1 MPGTSLSPQP
11 RNVANGSDELQLTKG
26 KLPEIPHITNNIVPL
41 SNVLRFYTQEA
52 YKQLSRIIENLA
64 NTRTS
69 DSDIA
74 RKKKYLELIILL
86 RQDFIK
92 IYTLVKWAQ
101 NAKDVSRLIDLL
113 NWLRTQEF
121 CFDNLS
127 YGLNELNSFS
137 GAKLPNSDILTSL
150 EVLVNGR
157 PQLPTYNYIARP
169 KISPE
174 KTLEVIRDLNL
185 TLRARMALISDMPR
199 RFYNNYEVRDGRVV
213 ITIPNEFRVSIT
225 VANDL
230 IIDDEADYYKS
241 PFFFIDFAFLFGIN
255 PETSMVTYKDAK
267 VITTLSKT
275 SRAKL
280 ENVVNDALLK
290 LSLTGLYDILH
301 KYSVSF
307 KLYLISRQLR
317 DLSVNSKWRNN
328 LQYKYYS
335 SLIIIN
341 YWCNHYLSRNW
352 KSFIEIGIDKL
363 YNLNFRWF
371 MNGKYNLDHD
381 IQITSGSSDS
391 EEAGDLT
398 VDFILSLII
407 NKHSEILM
415 AKIHSQLTA
424 MIPED
429 SISFVNPYQLL
440 IKLTPKKSTFLAINP
455 LTGFFYFMDPSP
467 LELQTQNRIN
477 SQPTQVKNK
486 NFVSEQDMI
495 NNVVNNLVQLRLDT
509 FNQALNTKLVTS
521 EWIANDIIKI
531 NDYETVK
538 LFNFIIDEK
547 ANSSN
552 KIQFY
557 RCRTWPSSWFLINMI
572 SGLSSKV
579 YWWVARLKSIKGEW
593 KIQWVQKLKFGGEED
608 LDYEFFNTLS
618 KSCSNMIVDHMIV
631 EELHARKINYVK
643 VEDFATMDRFNLAL
657 HEQSASSTYETVM
670 ALHNTGKLLPISVS
684 STTLFLIVRLTT
696 VDNATKLILTLRGT
710 LKSMSS
716 SEVETFSKFNVT
728 IHPENDMFEILTS
741 VDLSNKMSENGDSS
755 STVSLLNELLDK
767 VAKLNLLIKM
777 LYQLKKTN
785 ILVTNNS
792 VNEITFDVDAYY
804 KPFHLHLPEGKSGLW
819 NLTTSPG
826 EDENVQLLVGFINQ
840 QISESQEA
848 LVGSIKYL
856 KEYVPLFRSVRAVK
870 DIIKLND
877 TDRLPNNLHRL
888 QFDVKFQNLNLM
900 QFIFH
905 TNYVSPTA
913 PKKVLRDKIAFSLIY
928 KRNSFEKNHR
938 LLVKFSMRENLNS
951 QNLKYK
957 KLFESIFKAVGEV
970 QQEKQK
976 EYNKVVLMK
985 LNYDFL
991 IDSCILEPLMTK
1003 VTECFLSFLK
1013 TEFKPNS

>member
-1 MPGTSLSPQP
+1 MPGTSVSPQP
-11 RNVANGSDELQLTKG
+11 ITAANGINLAQISKG
-26 KLPEIPHITNNIVPL
+26 KLPELPHITNNIVPL

-52 YKQLSRIIENLA
+52 YKQLSRVIENLA

-69 DSDIA
+69 ESDIA
-74 RKKKYLELIILL
+74 RKKKFLEVIILL

-101 NAKDVSRLIDLL
+101 NAKDVSKLIDLL

-121 CFDNLS
+121 CFDNLG

-157 PQLPTYNYIARP
+157 PQLPTYNYIAKP
-169 KISPE
+169 KISAE

-185 TLRARMALISDMPR
+185 TLLARMALINDMPR
-199 RFYNNYEVRDGRVV
+199 RFYNNYEVRDGRVI
-213 ITIPNEFRVSIT
+213 ITIPNEFQVSIT

-230 IIDDEADYYKS
+230 IIDDDKDYYKS

-255 PETSMVTYKDAK
+255 PDTSLITYKDAK
-267 VITTLSKT
+267 VITTLPKA

-280 ENVVNDALLK
+280 ESVVNEALLK
-290 LSLTGLYDILH
+290 QSLTGLYDVLH
-301 KYSVSF
+301 KYAVSF

-328 LQYKYYS
+328 LQYKYNS

-371 MNGKYNLDHD
+371 MNGKYNLNHD
-381 IQITSGSSDS
+381 IQDISGNSDS
-391 EEAGDLT
+391 EDVDDLT
-398 VDFILSLII
+398 VDFILNLII

-415 AKIHSQLTA
+415 AKIHSQLA
-424 MIPED
+424 SMIPDD

-440 IKLTPKKSTFLAINP
+440 IKLTPRKSTFLAINP

-467 LELQTQNRIN
+467 LEVLTQNRIN
-477 SQPTQVKNK
+477 SQPAQVKNK
-486 NFVSEQDMI
+486 NFVSEQDMV
-495 NNVVNNLVQLRLDT
+495 NNVVKNLIQLRLDT
-509 FNQALNTKLVTS
+509 FNLALNTKLVTS
-521 EWIANDIIKI
+521 EWIANDFIKI

-547 ANSSN
+547 ATSSN

-557 RCRTWPSSWFLINMI
+557 RCRNWPSSWFLINMI
-572 SGLSSKV
+572 SGLTSKV

-608 LDYEFFNTLS
+608 LDYEFFNNLS
-618 KSCSNMIVDHMIV
+618 RSCSNMIVDHMVV
-631 EELHARKINYVK
+631 EELLARRINYVK
-643 VEDFATMDRFNLAL
+643 VDDSTTMDRFNLSHDL
-657 HEQSASSTYETVM
+657 QNTSANYETVM

-696 VDNATKLILTLRGT
+696 VDNATKLILTLSGS
-710 LKSMSS
+710 LKNISS
-716 SEVETFSKFNVT
+716 SDVETFSKFNVT
-728 IHPENDMFEILTS
+728 IQPENDTFELLTS
-741 VDLSNKMSENGDSS
+741 VDLSNKMSENSDNSNP
-755 STVSLLNELLDK
+755 VSLLNELFDNMAK
-767 VAKLNLLIKM
+767 VNLLIKM

-792 VNEITFDVDAYY
+792 ANDITFDIDPFY
-804 KPFHLHLPEGKSGLW
+804 KPFHLRLPEGKSGL
-819 NLTTSPG
+819 LTLTSSPE
-826 EDENVQLLVGFINQ
+826 EDQNVQLLVAFINQ
-840 QISESQEA
+840 RISESHEA

-856 KEYVPLFRSVRAVK
+856 KEYVPIIKSVKKVK
-870 DIIKLND
+870 DILKLND
-877 TDRLPNNLHRL
+877 SDRLPNKLQRL

-905 TNYVSPTA
+905 INYVSTSSS
-913 PKKVLRDKIAFSLIY
+913 KKVLKDRIVFSLTY
-928 KRNSFEKNHR
+928 KRNAFEKNRR
-938 LLVKFSMRENLNS
+938 LLVKFSMKENLNS
-951 QNLKYK
+951 HNLKYK
-957 KLFESIFKAVGEV
+957 KLFESVFKAAGEV

-976 EYNKVVLMK
+976 EYNKIVLMK

-991 IDSCILEPLMTK
+991 IDNGLLEPLMAK
-1003 VTECFLSFLK
+1003 VTECFLQFLK
-1013 TEFKPNS
+1013 NEN